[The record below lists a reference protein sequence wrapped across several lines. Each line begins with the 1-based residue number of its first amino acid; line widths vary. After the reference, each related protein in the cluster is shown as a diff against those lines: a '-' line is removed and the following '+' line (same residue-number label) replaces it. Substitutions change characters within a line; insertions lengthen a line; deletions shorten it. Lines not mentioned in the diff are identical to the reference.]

1 MVMHQQLLIRCF
13 EVLDLFSLS
22 IFNDSLEL
30 LEFMNKRTLLQD
42 SIRPVSELSLMLQY
56 DFLTH
61 MLLVIPP
68 RL

>member
-1 MVMHQQLLIRCF
+1 MVMHQQLLICCF

-30 LEFMNKRTLLQD
+30 LEFMNKRALLQD

-56 DFLTH
+56 DSLNNNK
-61 MLLVIPP
+61 LV
-68 RL
+68 

>member
-56 DFLTH
+56 DSLNNNK
-61 MLLVIPP
+61 LV
-68 RL
+68 